1 MVDFLLGNE
10 KKIRFAVRDPSSWF
24 GVKKRPHAIA
34 WREKTGKVRVDVCLF
49 RLGFGLKEGSRES
62 RVGVA
67 FRPIALCVSRRR
79 RFEPAL
85 EIWGEHLVDDAER
98 STVALEDVV
107 ASPER
112 TWDAPLGGERG

>member
-1 MVDFLLGNE
+1 MLLFVFL
-10 KKIRFAVRDPSSWF
+10 SWF
-24 GVKKRPHAIA
+24 G
-34 WREKTGKVRVDVCLF
+34 
-49 RLGFGLKEGSRES
+49 LKEGEGSRES

-85 EIWGEHLVDDAER
+85 EIWGEYLVDDAER
-98 STVALEDVV
+98 LTVALEDVV
-107 ASPER
+107 SSPER